1 MCWCSTTQQ
10 VRYLRNSESG
20 PLAFECAESSFT
32 TLTLYVS
39 CLHADTWNIYHPGFL
54 NHPSTQLMTIIS
66 INAMSRGLNLSNLVG
81 SPQFGFHWHQGSP
94 ELQEPFDETKLQR
107 EKMQLLTGTFGLRGN
122 DDTDP
127 LRPQRRYLM
136 EQCLAA
142 GPNCSFVE
150 WKYAGDGGDN
160 HQAINRATRES
171 WFVLQIGLLL

>member
-1 MCWCSTTQQ
+1 M
-10 VRYLRNSESG
+10 
-20 PLAFECAESSFT
+20 
-32 TLTLYVS
+32 
-39 CLHADTWNIYHPGFL
+39 
-54 NHPSTQLMTIIS
+54 QLMTLIS
-66 INAMSRGLNLSNLVG
+66 INAMSRGFNLSNLVG

-94 ELQEPFDETKLQR
+94 ELQEAFNETKLRR

-122 DDTDP
+122 DGTDP

-150 WKYAGDGGDN
+150 WKYDGDGGDN

-171 WFVLQIGLLL
+171 WFVLQACLVLKSLSMLFPRAYCQPGTVDTAKAVTPASHTHAGTTCSQQAIL